1 MWRTKHPE
9 PEAPWEKWFTKDT
22 VKVDDLADHFVKT
35 FPDSKNSKVVS
46 RKLIEVA
53 ITIPGATD
61 IKKGEFKTFLA
72 RFGPFDKCF
81 HKAAYGLFQDLGP
94 PPIPHQWFH
103 GKQDRDGTR
112 KKLRQDLT
120 DGQFLVRFSDRY
132 PSDLVLS
139 YSKGKQNKSKIIHN
153 GPKGYHFHGK
163 DEKFGTVAELIAN
176 EKKNG
181 LITPIISDF
190 YRDATASR
198 TYKEFIPDPVAVAA
212 ATASSSSGG
221 SSHIYSVFKEEA
233 VPVTGAPEK
242 RTEPS
247 KYTIMPE
254 LPSAPTG
261 KASGG
266 GSRIYTTFT
275 PKEDSKR

>member
-1 MWRTKHPE
+1 MK
-9 PEAPWEKWFTKDT
+9 APWEKWFKKDT
-22 VKVDDLADHFVKT
+22 VKVDDLVDHFVKT

-61 IKKGEFKTFLA
+61 IKKAEFKTFLA

-103 GKQDRDGTR
+103 GKQDGDGAR
-112 KKLRQDLT
+112 KMLRQDLT
-120 DGQFLVRFSDRY
+120 DGQFLVRFSDKY
-132 PSDLVLS
+132 PKDLVLS
-139 YSKGKQNKSKIIHN
+139 YSKSKQNKSKIIHN
-153 GPKGYHFHGK
+153 GPKGYHFHK
-163 DEKFGTVAELIAN
+163 EDEKFGTVADLIAN
-176 EKKNG
+176 EKKKG
-181 LITPIISDF
+181 LTTPIISDL

-198 TYKEFIPDPVAVAA
+198 TYKEFTPDPAVAA
-212 ATASSSSGG
+212 AAGSSSGG
-221 SSHIYSVFKEEA
+221 SSHVYSVFKEKA
-233 VPVTGAPEK
+233 IPVTGAPEK
-242 RTEPS
+242 STEPS

-261 KASGG
+261 KASSE
-266 GSRIYTTFT
+266 GSKIYTTFT